1 MTYFWNDKVYGQFYD
16 STRTERGLVN
26 KVTTPVSDCWHPSSA
41 ELDKFQGCFAAW
53 SVGRGGLKESDFRH
67 FLLELDIKLTI
78 AQARCLWK
86 DLTEAGD
93 EQLSYEQALLAYCKV
108 REAPVVFKT
117 SRGAAPPGW
126 SLEEIPL
133 KAAKESQFGLD
144 EEFPEKRTRPW
155 PRSLGPGLPLP
166 KAADFL
172 SAEGVPHCRI
182 EELLQ
187 RYREDGAIPQA
198 SLSSLLEELPGVEME
213 TT

>member
-1 MTYFWNDKVYGQFYD
+1 MTYFWNDKVYAEFYD

-26 KVTTPVSDCWHPSSA
+26 KVTTPISDCWHPSRFGG
-41 ELDKFQGCFAAW
+41 E
-53 SVGRGGLKESDFRH
+53 SVGRGGLKEIDFRP

-133 KAAKESQFGLD
+133 KAAKDPADPSC
-144 EEFPEKRTRPW
+144 
-155 PRSLGPGLPLP
+155 LGPGLPLP

-198 SLSSLLEELPGVEME
+198 SLSSLLEELPGVETE